1 MEPQLREEW
10 SELQAKT
17 CEHLRSRSHILQ
29 PKHRPVLQLL
39 AMPSFEDMWCIDLV
53 ETAGE
58 FSAFRTTWYST
69 QDVLAFENG
78 LARLR
83 YPRPFVATLESIR
96 LDRSDSDVRHI
107 INSFKA
113 IDMPFDWLDSSI
125 SLDGTGYELS
135 FHEGRILKWTNDV
148 PLAWPT
154 QLRQLI
160 KNLLAW
166 T

>member
-1 MEPQLREEW
+1 MEPQLQEEW
-10 SELQAKT
+10 RELQTKT

-29 PKHRPVLQLL
+29 PEHLPVLQLL
-39 AMPSFEDMWCIDLV
+39 TMPSFEDTWCIDLL

-58 FSAFRTTWYST
+58 LSAFKTTWYSR

-83 YPRPFVATLESIR
+83 YPRPFVATLESVR
-96 LDRSDSDVRHI
+96 LGRSDSDVRQI
-107 INSFKA
+107 LNSFRA

-135 FHEGRILKWTNDV
+135 FHEGRILKWKNDV
-148 PLAWPT
+148 PLAYPA
-154 QLRQLI
+154 QLRESI

-166 T
+166 A